1 MTFFLDP
8 FASAFMQRALLGGVL
23 VAVVCGIVG
32 TWVVL
37 RGMAFLGEAM
47 AHGMLPG
54 VAVAALTGLPPMA
67 GAAVS
72 AAAMSL
78 GVGVLQRRGRLSADT
93 SIGLL
98 FVASLSLGII
108 VISAS
113 RSFATDASAILFGD
127 ILAIGSAELIALA
140 VALAVTVIVAALGH
154 RSFVALTVDP
164 RQARLLGLHPRAAH
178 IVLVGLVTL
187 AVVSAYQAVGSL
199 LVVGMLLGPAVAAGQ
214 WTWRIVPTMI
224 LAAAIGGLSVAGGL
238 LLSWHLA
245 TAAGATV
252 AFAAICAGAVS
263 TAVRALVRAQRRRA
277 ATANPGGSR
286 SMTPASARL
295 PFLAADAAEAG
306 APSRSCGDP
315 APTSVT
321 PNAPER
327 TP

>member
-1 MTFFLDP
+1 MPDLLDP
-8 FASAFMQRALLGGVL
+8 FAVTFVQRALLGGGL
-23 VAVVCGIVG
+23 VAIVCGIVG

-54 VAVAALTGLPPMA
+54 VAVATLTGFPPMA
-67 GAAVS
+67 GAALS

-78 GVGVLQRRGRLSADT
+78 GVGALQRRGRLSADT

-127 ILAIGSAELIALA
+127 ILAIGSTDL
-140 VALAVTVIVAALGH
+140 VALAAALVVTVVVAALGH
-154 RSFVALTVDP
+154 RSFVALAVDA
-164 RQARLLGLHPRAAH
+164 RQAQLLGLRPRVAH

-214 WTWRIVPTMI
+214 WTRRIVPTMI
-224 LAAAIGGLSVAGGL
+224 LAALIGLACVAVGL
-238 LLSWHLA
+238 LVSWHAA

-252 AFAAICAGAVS
+252 AFTAIGSGAVS
-263 TAVRALVRAQRRRA
+263 AGIRSLTRTLPRPGGRRA
-277 ATANPGGSR
+277 
-286 SMTPASARL
+286 PA
-295 PFLAADAAEAG
+295 
-306 APSRSCGDP
+306 
-315 APTSVT
+315 SVT
-321 PNAPER
+321 PNTSER
-327 TP
+327 TA

>member
-1 MTFFLDP
+1 MSLLLDP
-8 FASAFMQRALLGGVL
+8 FAVAFVQRALLGGVL
-23 VAVVCGIVG
+23 VAIVCGIVG

-54 VAVAALTGLPPMA
+54 VAVATLIGFPPMA

-127 ILAIGSAELIALA
+127 ILAIGPAELAALA
-140 VALAVTVIVAALGH
+140 VALVVTVAVATAGH
-154 RSFVALTVDP
+154 RSFVALAVDS
-164 RQARLLGLHPRAAH
+164 RQAQLLGLRPRVAH

-199 LVVGMLLGPAVAAGQ
+199 LVVGMLLGPAVAAGR
-214 WTWRIVPTMI
+214 WTRRIVPTMI
-224 LAAAIGGLSVAGGL
+224 LAAAIGSLAVAAGL
-238 LLSWHLA
+238 LLSWHLG

-252 AFAAICAGAVS
+252 AFTAICSGAVS
-263 TAVRALVRAQRRRA
+263 TAVHALTR
-277 ATANPGGSR
+277 TAR
-286 SMTPASARL
+286 PAGTQPNS
-295 PFLAADAAEAG
+295 G
-306 APSRSCGDP
+306 ASPLS
-315 APTSVT
+315 TV
-321 PNAPER
+321 PER
-327 TP
+327 TA

>member
-1 MTFFLDP
+1 MSLLLDP
-8 FASAFMQRALLGGVL
+8 FAVTFVQRAFIGGAL
-23 VAVVCGIVG
+23 VAIVCGIVG

-54 VAVAALTGLPPMA
+54 VAVATLTGFPPMV

-78 GVGVLQRRGRLSADT
+78 GVGALQRRGRLSADT

-127 ILAIGSAELIALA
+127 ILAIGSGELTALT
-140 VALAVTVIVAALGH
+140 VALVVTVVVAALGH

-164 RQARLLGLHPRAAH
+164 RQAQLLGLRPRAAH

-199 LVVGMLLGPAVAAGQ
+199 LVVGMLLGPAVAAGP
-214 WTWRIVPTMI
+214 WTRRVVPTMV
-224 LAAAIGGLSVAGGL
+224 LAAGIGTLSVAVGL
-238 LLSWHLA
+238 LVSWHAA

-252 AFAAICAGAVS
+252 AFTAICSGAVS
-263 TAVRALVRAQRRRA
+263 TGIRALVRALTRPDGRRA
-277 ATANPGGSR
+277 A
-286 SMTPASARL
+286 ASVI
-295 PFLAADAAEAG
+295 PN
-306 APSRSCGDP
+306 
-315 APTSVT
+315 TS
-321 PNAPER
+321 ER
-327 TP
+327 TA

>member
-1 MTFFLDP
+1 MSFLLDP
-8 FASAFMQRALLGGVL
+8 LAVTFVQRALLGGAL
-23 VAVVCGIVG
+23 VAIVCGIVG

-54 VAVAALTGLPPMA
+54 VAVATLTGFPPMA
-67 GAAVS
+67 GAALS
-72 AAAMSL
+72 AAVMSL
-78 GVGVLQRRGRLSADT
+78 GVGALQRRGRLSADT

-127 ILAIGSAELIALA
+127 ILAIGSSELVALA
-140 VALAVTVIVAALGH
+140 VALLVTVVVAALGH

-164 RQARLLGLHPRAAH
+164 RQAQLLGLHPRAAH

-214 WTWRIVPTMI
+214 WTRRIVPTMI
-224 LAAAIGGLSVAGGL
+224 LAALIGILSVAVGL
-238 LLSWHLA
+238 LISWHAA

-252 AFAAICAGAVS
+252 AFTAICSGAIS
-263 TAVRALVRAQRRRA
+263 TGIRAITRAFTRPDGRRA
-277 ATANPGGSR
+277 
-286 SMTPASARL
+286 PAS
-295 PFLAADAAEAG
+295 
-306 APSRSCGDP
+306 
-315 APTSVT
+315 VI
-321 PNAPER
+321 PNTPER
-327 TP
+327 TA

>member
-1 MTFFLDP
+1 VPLLLDP
-8 FASAFMQRALLGGVL
+8 FTVAFVQRALLGGVL
-23 VAVVCGIVG
+23 VAIVCGIVG

-54 VAVAALTGLPPMA
+54 VAVATLTGFPPMA

-72 AAAMSL
+72 AAVMSL

-127 ILAIGSAELIALA
+127 ILAIGASEIAALA
-140 VALAVTVIVAALGH
+140 VALVVTVAVATAGH
-154 RSFVALTVDP
+154 RSFVALAVDP
-164 RQARLLGLHPRAAH
+164 RQAHLLGLRPRTAH

-199 LVVGMLLGPAVAAGQ
+199 LVVGMLLGPAVAAGR
-214 WTWRIVPTMI
+214 WTRRIVPTMI
-224 LAAAIGGLSVAGGL
+224 LAAAVGSLSVAAGL
-238 LLSWHLA
+238 LLSWHLG

-252 AFAAICAGAVS
+252 AFTAICSGAVS
-263 TAVRALVRAQRRRA
+263 TAVHALTRA
-277 ATANPGGSR
+277 AR
-286 SMTPASARL
+286 PA
-295 PFLAADAAEAG
+295 G
-306 APSRSCGDP
+306 TP
-315 APTSVT
+315 APTE
-321 PNAPER
+321 PDAGPPALPPLPER
-327 TP
+327 TA

>member
-1 MTFFLDP
+1 MSVLIDP
-8 FASAFMQRALLGGVL
+8 FTVAFVQRALIGGAL
-23 VAVVCGIVG
+23 VAIVCGVVG

-54 VAVAALTGLPPMA
+54 VAVATLTGFPPMA

-78 GVGVLQRRGRLSADT
+78 GVGALQRRGKLSADT

-127 ILAIGSAELIALA
+127 ILAIGAAELVALA
-140 VALAVTVIVAALGH
+140 VAVVLTLLIAALGH

-164 RQARLLGLHPRAAH
+164 RQAQLLGLRPRLAH

-214 WTWRIVPTMI
+214 WTRRIVPTMV
-224 LAAAIGGLSVAGGL
+224 LAALIGCLSVAAGL

-252 AFAAICAGAVS
+252 AFTAICSGAVS
-263 TAVRALVRAQRRRA
+263 TGIRAL
-277 ATANPGGSR
+277 TR
-286 SMTPASARL
+286 SLRPV
-295 PFLAADAAEAG
+295 
-306 APSRSCGDP
+306 APV
-315 APTSVT
+315 APVL
-321 PNAPER
+321 ER
-327 TP
+327 TV